1 MTAGYSENGISGK
14 TILAFILFII
24 DVALYFLM
32 GHSVAQSHAR
42 HQEKYPQIPEGMH
55 LTFSKDVD
63 LKEYSGDTVHIPS
76 GTVITHYAMRFDII
90 NFYYSENK
98 EYFEIFER
106 LDSMDQL
113 TRAEE
118 LGVHMLDAGFD
129 CFAEQKQLEQIYEEA
144 KNETKAMQSEAFRDS
159 FTPIIIKGVI
169 LLAIGLF
176 LTYAF
181 SMLKW
186 HIFLYATDIVGFFVI
201 FFHMSSLICH

>member
-42 HQEKYPQIPEGMH
+42 HHEKYPQIPKGMH
-55 LTFSKDVD
+55 LTFSKDAD
-63 LKEYSGDTVHIPS
+63 LKEYSGDVVHIPS
-76 GTVITHYAMRFDII
+76 GTVITLREMRFDKIH
-90 NFYYSENK
+90 FYYSENK
-98 EYFEIFER
+98 ENFEIFER
-106 LDSMDQL
+106 LDSLDQL

-129 CFAEQKQLEQIYEEA
+129 SFAEQKQLEQFYEEA
-144 KNETKAMQSEAFRDS
+144 KNETKAMQNEAFGDS

-169 LLAIGLF
+169 LLVIGLF

-186 HIFLYATDIVGFFVI
+186 HIFLYAADIVGFFVI

>member
-42 HQEKYPQIPEGMH
+42 HHEKYPQIPKGMH
-55 LTFSKDVD
+55 LTFSKDAD
-63 LKEYSGDTVHIPS
+63 LKEYSGDVVHIPS
-76 GTVITHYAMRFDII
+76 GTVITLREMRFDKIH
-90 NFYYSENK
+90 FYYSENK
-98 EYFEIFER
+98 ENFEIFER
-106 LDSMDQL
+106 LDSLDQL

-129 CFAEQKQLEQIYEEA
+129 SFAEQKQLEQFYEEA
-144 KNETKAMQSEAFRDS
+144 KNETKAMQNEAFWDS

-169 LLAIGLF
+169 LLVIGLF

-186 HIFLYATDIVGFFVI
+186 HIFLYAADIVGFFVI

>member
-42 HQEKYPQIPEGMH
+42 HHEKYPQIPKGMH
-55 LTFSKDVD
+55 LTFSKDAD
-63 LKEYSGDTVHIPS
+63 LKEYSGDVVHIPS
-76 GTVITHYAMRFDII
+76 GTVITLREMRFDKIH
-90 NFYYSENK
+90 FYYSENK
-98 EYFEIFER
+98 ENFEIFER
-106 LDSMDQL
+106 LDSLDQL

-129 CFAEQKQLEQIYEEA
+129 SFAEQKQLEQFYEEA

-186 HIFLYATDIVGFFVI
+186 HIFLYAADIVGFFVI

>member
-1 MTAGYSENGISGK
+1 MNISGK
-14 TILAFILFII
+14 TIAAYILLLI
-24 DVALYFLM
+24 DVAFFFLM
-32 GHSVAQSHAR
+32 GDSVAKSHAR

-98 EYFEIFER
+98 ENFEIFER
-106 LDSMDQL
+106 LDSLDQL

-129 CFAEQKQLEQIYEEA
+129 CFAEQEQLEAIYNAAEE
-144 KNETKAMQSEAFRDS
+144 KTKAMHESAFKKE
-159 FTPIIIKGVI
+159 FEPVIIKGVI

-186 HIFLYATDIVGFFVI
+186 HIFLYAVDIVGFFVI
-201 FFHMSSLICH
+201 FFHMSSLWCH

>member
-42 HQEKYPQIPEGMH
+42 HHEKYPQIPKGMH
-55 LTFSKDVD
+55 LTFSKDAD
-63 LKEYSGDTVHIPS
+63 LKEYSGDVVHIPS
-76 GTVITHYAMRFDII
+76 GTVITLREMRFDKIH
-90 NFYYSENK
+90 FYYSENK
-98 EYFEIFER
+98 ENFEIFER
-106 LDSMDQL
+106 LDSLDQL

-129 CFAEQKQLEQIYEEA
+129 NFAEQKQLEQFYEEA
-144 KNETKAMQSEAFRDS
+144 KNETKAMQNEAFWDS

-169 LLAIGLF
+169 LLVIGLF

-186 HIFLYATDIVGFFVI
+186 HIFLYAADIVGFFVI

>member
-42 HQEKYPQIPEGMH
+42 HHEKYPQIPKGMH
-55 LTFSKDVD
+55 LTFSKDAD
-63 LKEYSGDTVHIPS
+63 LKEYSGDVVHIPS
-76 GTVITHYAMRFDII
+76 GTVITLREMRFDKIH
-90 NFYYSENK
+90 FYYSENK
-98 EYFEIFER
+98 ENFEIFER
-106 LDSMDQL
+106 LDSLDQL

-129 CFAEQKQLEQIYEEA
+129 SFAEQKQLEQFYEEA
-144 KNETKAMQSEAFRDS
+144 KNETKAMQNKAFWDS

-169 LLAIGLF
+169 LLVIGLF

-186 HIFLYATDIVGFFVI
+186 HIFLYAADIVGFFVI

>member
-42 HQEKYPQIPEGMH
+42 HHEKYPQIPKGMH
-55 LTFSKDVD
+55 LTFSKDAD

-76 GTVITHYAMRFDII
+76 GTVITLREMRFDKIH
-90 NFYYSENK
+90 FYYSENK
-98 EYFEIFER
+98 ENFEIFER
-106 LDSMDQL
+106 LDSLDQL

-129 CFAEQKQLEQIYEEA
+129 SFAEQKQLEQFYEEA
-144 KNETKAMQSEAFRDS
+144 KNETKAMQNEAFWDS

-169 LLAIGLF
+169 LLVIGLF

-186 HIFLYATDIVGFFVI
+186 HIFLYAADIVGFFVI

>member
-24 DVALYFLM
+24 DVALCFLM

-42 HQEKYPQIPEGMH
+42 HHEKYPQIPKGMH
-55 LTFSKDVD
+55 LTFSKDAD

-76 GTVITHYAMRFDII
+76 GTVITLREMRFDKIH
-90 NFYYSENK
+90 FYYSENK

-129 CFAEQKQLEQIYEEA
+129 CFAEQKQLEQFYEEA
-144 KNETKAMQSEAFRDS
+144 KNETKAMQSEAFWDS

>member
-1 MTAGYSENGISGK
+1 
-14 TILAFILFII
+14 
-24 DVALYFLM
+24 
-32 GHSVAQSHAR
+32 
-42 HQEKYPQIPEGMH
+42 MH
-55 LTFSKDVD
+55 LTFGKDVD
-63 LKEYSGDTVHIPS
+63 LKEYSGDMVHIPS
-76 GTVITHYAMRFDII
+76 GTVITHYAMHFDII

-98 EYFEIFER
+98 ENFEIFER
-106 LDSMDQL
+106 LDSLNQL

-129 CFAEQKQLEQIYEEA
+129 CFAEQKQLEQIHEEA
-144 KNETKAMQSEAFRDS
+144 KNETKAMQSEAFWDS

-186 HIFLYATDIVGFFVI
+186 HSFLYVVDIIGFFVI
-201 FFHMSSLICH
+201 LFGFIS

>member
-24 DVALYFLM
+24 DVAFYFLM

-42 HQEKYPQIPEGMH
+42 HHEKYPQIPKGMH
-55 LTFSKDVD
+55 LTFSKDAD
-63 LKEYSGDTVHIPS
+63 LKEYSGDVVHIPS
-76 GTVITHYAMRFDII
+76 GTVITLREMRFDKIH
-90 NFYYSENK
+90 FYYSENK
-98 EYFEIFER
+98 ENFEIFER
-106 LDSMDQL
+106 LDSLDQL

-129 CFAEQKQLEQIYEEA
+129 SFAEQKQLEQFYEEA
-144 KNETKAMQSEAFRDS
+144 KNETKAMQNEAFWDS

-169 LLAIGLF
+169 LLVIGLF

-186 HIFLYATDIVGFFVI
+186 HIFLYAADIVGFFVI